1 MMLVVLLACAGV
13 AWGDN
18 TAATAV
24 GSDDMFALRVGTRAG
39 VHGEGKKF
47 AF

>member
-1 MMLVVLLACAGV
+1 MMLTHTLDELMSRQ
-13 AWGDN
+13 DP
-18 TAATAV
+18 
-24 GSDDMFALRVGTRAG
+24 RVGTRAG